1 MWTDKQ
7 ESPDVNKVFV
17 YSIILLLGTQ
27 AVAMAGSLGW
37 APPGPYPSAR
47 NCQPVRFDQPD
58 AIAVDRT
65 GDIYIANASGPNA
78 VQEVTADGT
87 IRTLLN
93 RGLEPIKSGRY
104 FGLSL
109 AVGPRGD
116 LFIAVLHRGTVERLN
131 ADGTLTVVAGKPGDR
146 RLVDGAASVARLN
159 APNAI
164 AFDPRGVIYVADT
177 RTVRKIASDGSVST
191 LAGSPHG
198 KSPHESALT
207 VPYFNN
213 GQGSRA
219 VFLSA
224 DAIAVDA
231 FGNVYVADNYD
242 GRMEGQ
248 FIDLGL
254 LREVTAAGL
263 VRTIAGTINYNGTDF
278 DGVGAK
284 ASFSHLS
291 GVAISDDKNLYVTEP
306 ISGSIR
312 KISSRGV
319 VTTIWTQSSVSSTGL
334 IAPTG
339 VAISS
344 NKGIFIVDDFATVA
358 TTDETPY
365 WLHRI
370 INGDLQTLCR
380 NSRR

>member
-1 MWTDKQ
+1 MHKI
-7 ESPDVNKVFV
+7 FV
-17 YSIILLLGTQ
+17 RFIILFLGAQ
-27 AVAMAGSLGW
+27 AVAMAGSLEW
-37 APPGPYPSAR
+37 APPGPYPSA
-47 NCQPVRFDQPD
+47 NTCQPVRFDQPD
-58 AIAVDRT
+58 AVAIDRT

-78 VQEVTADGT
+78 VQEVTVGKGT

-93 RGLEPIKSGRY
+93 RRLEPIKSGQY
-104 FGLSL
+104 FGFSL

-116 LFIAVLHRGTVERLN
+116 LFVAVQNRGTIERVN
-131 ADGTLTVVAGKPGDR
+131 ADGTLTVVAGKAGDR
-146 RLVDGAASVARLN
+146 RLVDGSSSVARLR

-164 AFDPRGVIYVADT
+164 AIDPRGVIYVADT
-177 RTVRKIASDGSVST
+177 RTIRKITSDGSVLT
-191 LAGSPHG
+191 LAGSLYSKRPRH
-198 KSPHESALT
+198 SAST
-207 VPYFNN
+207 VPYFKD
-213 GQGSRA
+213 GRESRA

-224 DAIAVDA
+224 NAIAVDA
-231 FGNVYVADNYD
+231 FGNVYVADSYD
-242 GRMEGQ
+242 GRVDGQ
-248 FIDLGL
+248 LIDLGL

-263 VRTIAGTINYNGTDF
+263 VRTIAGTLDYNGTDF

-291 GVAISDDKNLYVTEP
+291 GVAISADGNLYVTEP
-306 ISGSIR
+306 ISGSVR

-339 VAISS
+339 VAIGSG
-344 NKGIFIVDDFATVA
+344 NGIFVVDDFATVA
-358 TTDETPY
+358 TTEETPY

-370 INGDLQTLCR
+370 VNGDLQTLCR